1 MYDANP
7 EGDPGGGQ
15 TMPLTHQ
22 PAVGSLTLTTL
33 RRGRGLEQE
42 DLAVMSGRLKSKIS
56 AWENK
61 EEPSWQTL
69 VALCVDCMKYT
80 LDEVEA
86 LYDCLSRIHGL
97 SGREGTLPR
106 IAPSPIPITEG
117 ELREIR
123 RCTAPVG
130 RMAMDAYADLI
141 VQEIRATK
149 VREARE
155 AAEALC
161 RAWLA
166 VPAPRR
172 RSLGPVDPALAWA
185 VAECLAELSTK
196 AAARSC
202 QEALDLARLAC
213 RVARLAPGDR
223 RWRARLRGFCLAFLA
238 NAWRVAGRIKKAQK
252 IFRWAEALW
261 NQGAEGD
268 PDHILPTWRL
278 FDLEASLRRGARDFP
293 AALALL
299 DRAKEVAPRA
309 FWARILIKRACTL
322 DAMFEAEQA
331 LRVLAEAAPLVD
343 ESTDIRLYVSFLS
356 LECSN
361 LCRLG
366 RYQEAERAL
375 GSAFR
380 IAPALG
386 NELDVLRLR
395 GLRGR
400 VEAATGR
407 VAAALESFQ
416 TTRRYFYREKMV
428 YDFAL
433 ASLEEAELRLK
444 LGQFEQVTSM
454 VARDMKWVFAA
465 EGIHREA
472 LAALM
477 LFRDA
482 VEGRRATAELAR
494 RIHQYLERAQTDP
507 ALRFEE

>member
-1 MYDANP
+1 
-7 EGDPGGGQ
+7 
-15 TMPLTHQ
+15 MPLTHQ
-22 PAVGSLTLTTL
+22 PAVGSLMLTTL

-61 EEPSWQTL
+61 EEPSWPTL

-130 RMAMDAYADLI
+130 RMAMDAHAALI

-172 RSLGPVDPALAWA
+172 RPLGPVDPALAWA

-202 QEALDLARLAC
+202 REALDLARLAC
-213 RVARLAPGDR
+213 RVARQAPGDR

-278 FDLEASLRRGARDFP
+278 FDLEASLRRDARDFP

-299 DRAKEVAPRA
+299 DRAKETAPKA
-309 FWARILIKRACTL
+309 FWGRILLKQACTF
-322 DAMFEAEQA
+322 DAMFEAERA
-331 LRVLAEAAPLVD
+331 LRVLEEANLLIDRVNEP
-343 ESTDIRLYVSFLS
+343 RLHVVACS
-356 LECSN
+356 LECGN
-361 LCRLG
+361 LCRVGL
-366 RYQEAERAL
+366 YQAAERAL
-375 GSAFR
+375 LAALRTASS
-380 IAPALG
+380 LG
-386 NELDVLRLR
+386 NELDLVRLR

-400 VEAATGR
+400 VDAGMGR
-407 VAAALESFQ
+407 AAAALESFQ
-416 TTRRYFYREKMV
+416 VVRLHFDRERMA

-433 ASLEEAELRLK
+433 LSLEEAELRLRM
-444 LGQFEQVTSM
+444 GQLEPVKRM
-454 VARDMKWVFAA
+454 VERDMAWVFVA
-465 EGIHREA
+465 EGIHVEA
-472 LAALM
+472 LAALI
-477 LFRDA
+477 LFRTA
-482 VEGRRATAELAR
+482 LEEGRATAELAQ
-494 RIHQYLERAQTDP
+494 RIHNYLERAQNAP